1 MKIQSTRLLAKIVIA
16 FVGLIF
22 LLTSVGELFSITIY
36 FPFFDGRQL
45 NPSNGMAI
53 PYNRLQSL
61 RITILLTFSYYSLR
75 YLLYENVQ
83 QYPIQFLDVIL
94 KIYIL
99 ISLLIFATNDVE
111 LSEYSVI
118 VFFLF
123 VALIT
128 HIASRPKL
136 RRYYYSKFTNTKN

>member
-16 FVGLIF
+16 FVGLIL

-53 PYNRLQSL
+53 PYNQLQSL

-75 YLLYENVQ
+75 YLLYENAQ
-83 QYPIQFLDVIL
+83 Q
-94 KIYIL
+94 
-99 ISLLIFATNDVE
+99 
-111 LSEYSVI
+111 
-118 VFFLF
+118 
-123 VALIT
+123 
-128 HIASRPKL
+128 
-136 RRYYYSKFTNTKN
+136 

>member
-16 FVGLIF
+16 FIGIVF
-22 LLTSVGELFSITIY
+22 LLVSMFETLGTTLFFT
-36 FPFFDGRQL
+36 FDVDG
-45 NPSNGMAI
+45 SFTKEI
-53 PYNRLQSL
+53 PYHRLQSL
-61 RITILLTFSYYSLR
+61 RITIFLTFSYYSLR

-111 LSEYSVI
+111 LSEYSVL
-118 VFFLF
+118 VFFCF
-123 VALIT
+123 VALIA

-136 RRYYYSKFTNTKN
+136 RRYYYSKFTDTKN

>member
-16 FVGLIF
+16 FVGLIL
-22 LLTSVGELFSITIY
+22 LLTSVGELFGITIY

-61 RITILLTFSYYSLR
+61 RITIFLTFSYYSLR

-118 VFFLF
+118 VFFFF

-136 RRYYYSKFTNTKN
+136 RRYYYSKFTDTKN

>member
-16 FVGLIF
+16 FIGIVF
-22 LLTSVGELFSITIY
+22 LLVSMFETLGTTLFFT
-36 FPFFDGRQL
+36 FDVDG
-45 NPSNGMAI
+45 SFTKEI
-53 PYNRLQSL
+53 PYHRLQSL
-61 RITILLTFSYYSLR
+61 RITIFLTFSYYSLR
-75 YLLYENVQ
+75 YLLYENVK
-83 QYPIQFLDVIL
+83 QYPIQFLDVIF

-118 VFFLF
+118 VFFFF

-136 RRYYYSKFTNTKN
+136 RRYYYSKFTDTKN

>member
-16 FVGLIF
+16 FIGIVF
-22 LLTSVGELFSITIY
+22 LMVSMFETLGTTLFFT
-36 FPFFDGRQL
+36 FDVDG
-45 NPSNGMAI
+45 SFTKEI
-53 PYNRLQSL
+53 PYHRLQSL
-61 RITILLTFSYYSLR
+61 RITIFLTFSYYSLR

-118 VFFLF
+118 VFFFF
-123 VALIT
+123 VALIA

>member
-16 FVGLIF
+16 FIGIVF
-22 LLTSVGELFSITIY
+22 LLVSMFETLGTTLFFT
-36 FPFFDGRQL
+36 FDVDG
-45 NPSNGMAI
+45 SFTKEI
-53 PYNRLQSL
+53 PYHRLQSL
-61 RITILLTFSYYSLR
+61 RITIFLTFSYYSLR

-99 ISLLIFATNDVE
+99 ISLFIFATNDVE

-118 VFFLF
+118 VFFFF
-123 VALIT
+123 VALIA

-136 RRYYYSKFTNTKN
+136 RRYYYSKFADTKN

>member
-16 FVGLIF
+16 FIGIVF
-22 LLTSVGELFSITIY
+22 LLVSMFETLGTTLFFT
-36 FPFFDGRQL
+36 FDVDG
-45 NPSNGMAI
+45 SFTKEI
-53 PYNRLQSL
+53 PYHRLQSL
-61 RITILLTFSYYSLR
+61 RITIFLTFSYYSLR

-99 ISLLIFATNDVE
+99 ISLFIFATNDVE

-118 VFFLF
+118 VFFFF
-123 VALIT
+123 VALIA

>member
-16 FVGLIF
+16 FIGIVF
-22 LLTSVGELFSITIY
+22 LLVSMFETLGTTLFFT
-36 FPFFDGRQL
+36 FDVDG
-45 NPSNGMAI
+45 SFTKEI
-53 PYNRLQSL
+53 PYHRLQSL
-61 RITILLTFSYYSLR
+61 RITIFLTFSYYSLR

-118 VFFLF
+118 VFFFF

-136 RRYYYSKFTNTKN
+136 RRYYYSKFTDTKN